1 MGPDF
6 KFSQNCCSLVFI
18 EFLSEIFKIIHR
30 FYCFETNA
38 LCGCRE
44 PAILE
49 EDEEMEKQQQQQQQ
63 PANSNPAPLDTDS
76 APIHSSE
83 DRQQQL
89 GSIPESGEEKG
100 MQETEGE
107 KEEEEEE
114 RLTPPLPK
122 ENKV

>member
-1 MGPDF
+1 
-6 KFSQNCCSLVFI
+6 
-18 EFLSEIFKIIHR
+18 
-30 FYCFETNA
+30 

-49 EDEEMEKQQQQQQQ
+49 EDEEMEKQQLQQQQQQQ

-83 DRQQQL
+83 DRQQHQL

-114 RLTPPLPK
+114 ERLTPPLPK

>member
-1 MGPDF
+1 MQNN
-6 KFSQNCCSLVFI
+6 SQ
-18 EFLSEIFKIIHR
+18 
-30 FYCFETNA
+30 FYCFKTNA

-49 EDEEMEKQQQQQQQ
+49 EDEEMEKQQLQQQQQQ
-63 PANSNPAPLDTDS
+63 PANNPAPLDTET
-76 APIHSSE
+76 APNHSGE
-83 DRQQQL
+83 DREQQQL

-114 RLTPPLPK
+114 ERLTPPLPK
-122 ENKV
+122 ENKVKTKILSQ

>member
-1 MGPDF
+1 ME
-6 KFSQNCCSLVFI
+6 V
-18 EFLSEIFKIIHR
+18 LSEICKITHS
-30 FYCFETNA
+30 YCFKTNA

-49 EDEEMEKQQQQQQQ
+49 EDEEMEKQQQQ
-63 PANSNPAPLDTDS
+63 PANSNPDPLDTDS
-76 APIHSSE
+76 APNHSSE
-83 DRQQQL
+83 DRQQQQL

-114 RLTPPLPK
+114 ERLTPPLPK

>member
-1 MGPDF
+1 
-6 KFSQNCCSLVFI
+6 
-18 EFLSEIFKIIHR
+18 
-30 FYCFETNA
+30 
-38 LCGCRE
+38 
-44 PAILE
+44 
-49 EDEEMEKQQQQQQQ
+49 MEKQQQLQQQQ
-63 PANSNPAPLDTDS
+63 PANSSHDPAPLDTNS
-76 APIHSSE
+76 APNHSSE

-114 RLTPPLPK
+114 EEERLTPPLPK

>member
-1 MGPDF
+1 
-6 KFSQNCCSLVFI
+6 
-18 EFLSEIFKIIHR
+18 
-30 FYCFETNA
+30 
-38 LCGCRE
+38 
-44 PAILE
+44 
-49 EDEEMEKQQQQQQQ
+49 MEKQQLQQQQQ
-63 PANSNPAPLDTDS
+63 PATSNPAPLDTDNT
-76 APIHSSE
+76 PNHSSE
-83 DRQQQL
+83 DRQQQQL